1 MLVTNFHL
9 KRFLYTVM
17 CGFRQLRDVAE
28 IHPARAL
35 ALRALERTAD
45 FIERDMPDALGMEKQ
60 ADVLRYALSQVTL
73 DGAFLEFGVF
83 NGGTARFIAKL
94 LGQRQ
99 LHGFDSFEG
108 LPEAW
113 TGFDLGSRAFSRQ
126 GRLPRVPSNVTLH
139 KGWFNDTIPKWKADH
154 PGRLAF
160 VHIDCDIYSS
170 TKSILDLLADRIEPG
185 TVIVFDEYFN
195 FPNWEAHEHKAF
207 YEYLAANRVAYEP
220 LAYARQQLAVKIK
233 TISATDT

>member
-45 FIERDMPDALGMEKQ
+45 FIERDMPNALAMEKQ

-83 NGGTARFIAKL
+83 NGGTAR
-94 LGQRQ
+94 LG
-99 LHGFDSFEG
+99 
-108 LPEAW
+108 A
-113 TGFDLGSRAFSRQ
+113 RAFDRQ

-139 KGWFNDTIPKWKADH
+139 KGWFSDTIPKWKADH

-185 TVIVFDEYFN
+185 TVIVFDDYFN
-195 FPNWEAHEHKAF
+195 FPNWENHEHKAF
-207 YEYLAANRVAYEP
+207 CEYLVANRVAYEP
-220 LAYARQQLAVKIK
+220 LAYARQQIAVKMV
-233 TISATDT
+233 SASGPA